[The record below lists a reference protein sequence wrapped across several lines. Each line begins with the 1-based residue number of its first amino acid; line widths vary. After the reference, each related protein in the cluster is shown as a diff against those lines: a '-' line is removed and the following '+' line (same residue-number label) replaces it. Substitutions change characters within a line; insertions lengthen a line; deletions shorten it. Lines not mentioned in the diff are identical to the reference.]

1 MPKRFKLDYDSEAM
15 KDIINRDWFKRVWT
29 IQEVVM
35 AREPIVVCG
44 KKSISWSNLHW
55 GIWSAKSLADNGE
68 DGGPLSEVFD
78 SVLVA
83 QSLWLDHYIISE
95 WSEAPIK
102 RWLLCEKSPESTT
115 VRKHVIQFMSDRGWT
130 LAYLQ
135 MAAICLTIFVRMS
148 YGLRPLDSLGLL
160 LLVLSAI
167 ATVLLTPT
175 RVFKDHEWKVRGT
188 IVNIL
193 NRTRTRQ
200 ATKQVDRVFALYGVF
215 QKLGIPLQK
224 PDYGKSLGEVYCEF
238 TRTIINWQ
246 NSLDI
251 LTEAST
257 PALPKTP
264 SWVPDWST
272 RYYPIFKGHPSAAK
286 NSPARYFFSDCCQK
300 LQTSGILVDMVT
312 YAAEL
317 LEESRDDIF
326 NIDRS
331 IIDSAFLTRSL
342 HNVDVLM
349 EWISYALQMSK
360 RSNELFLEALFKTIH
375 SETDFE
381 TKDKSNLNQ
390 FFGEWYAFLTADYS
404 KCRQICPPKIA
415 CALAMSANESLNR
428 YHHDRCR
435 AIANRRILFV
445 TSKGYVGTGPPS
457 TRVTDK
463 VVILSGLR
471 SPLILREVGPHYEVV
486 GAAYVHGIMYGE
498 VWPEDESKLL
508 GMTLI

>member
-1 MPKRFKLDYDSEAM
+1 M

-44 KKSISWSNLHW
+44 KKSIGWSNLHW
-55 GIWSAKSLADNGE
+55 GIWSAKNLAGNGE

-95 WSEAPIK
+95 LSEAPIK
-102 RWLLCEKSPESTT
+102 KWLLRGKCLESTT
-115 VRKHVIQFMSDRGWT
+115 VRKHFIQFMSNRGST

-135 MAAICLTIFVRMS
+135 MASICFIILVRMS
-148 YGLRPLDSLGLL
+148 YGLRPLDSWSLL

-175 RVFKDHEWKVRGT
+175 GVFKDHEWAVRGK
-188 IVNIL
+188 IVHIL

-200 ATKQVDRVFALYGVF
+200 ATKEVDRVFALYGVF

-238 TRTIINWQ
+238 TRTIINWH
-246 NSLDI
+246 NSLDM

-264 SWVPDWST
+264 SWVPNWST
-272 RYYPIFKGHPSAAK
+272 RYHRIFKGYPSAAK
-286 NSPARYFFSDCCQK
+286 NSSTRYFFSDCGRK

-312 YAAEL
+312 YCTEL
-317 LEESRDDIF
+317 LEESSDDILSS
-326 NIDRS
+326 DRS
-331 IIDSAFLTRSL
+331 VIDSVFLIQSL

-360 RSNELFLEALFKTIH
+360 QSNELFSEALFKTIH

-381 TKDKSNLNQ
+381 TKDNSNLHQ
-390 FFGEWYAFLTADYS
+390 IFREWYAFLVADYS
-404 KCRQICPPKIA
+404 KCRPICPPKIA
-415 CALAMSANESLNR
+415 CALAMSANEPLNR
-428 YHHDRCR
+428 YHRDRCR
-435 AIANRRILFV
+435 AIANKRILFV

-463 VVILSGLR
+463 VAILSGLR

-508 GMTLI
+508 GVTLI